1 MPVRPSVLQIVASTL
16 DADKIDYLM
25 RDMIRTGGMQLE
37 GLQEL
42 AQHTGD
48 CQQYHLPLQRQRHL
62 NFAALIDSSRVSVL
76 RNPQS
81 SSRPL

>member
-48 CQQYHLPLQRQRHL
+48 CQQHHLQQRQRHL
-62 NFAALIDSSRVSVL
+62 NFAVLIDNSRVSVL
-76 RNPQS
+76 SKPQ